1 MKKQFI
7 LFEKIILPLMF
18 LLFLLGCSE
27 TQSNNTDASKNELL
41 KKVDSVNKVLDKFD
55 SKINNQ
61 TKSED
66 ENINEI
72 TISEQNDNLT
82 NQSYKKEGKPDT
94 IVIEFDTNN
103 KLLIP
108 GMLPSA
114 YADEN
119 PTSDMFVSYS
129 FLQKHDTITF
139 TLGEISGIDGNIEG
153 NELFFETD
161 KKFKLIRINCNAFAG
176 IYFNEDGSGGTWQEF
191 KNSEYGKEPLKQ
203 VEEKIYEVS
212 TFEGIAEIV
221 PNEIIEKAD
230 KKTDKNDLLSYDI
243 YISKM
248 LVEIQYSISGKK
260 FKKVLVFNYE
270 YGD

>member
-18 LLFLLGCSE
+18 LLFILGCSE

-41 KKVDSVNKVLDKFD
+41 KKVDSVNKVLDKFESD
-55 SKINNQ
+55 INNQ
-61 TKSED
+61 AKSED
-66 ENINEI
+66 ENIKEAI
-72 TISEQNDNLT
+72 ISEQNDNLT
-82 NQSYKKEGKPDT
+82 DQSYKKEGKPDT
-94 IVIEFDTNN
+94 IVVEFDSNN

-119 PTSDMFVSYS
+119 PTSDMFVNDS

-139 TLGEISGIDGNIEG
+139 TLSEVSGIDGNIEG

-161 KKFKLIRINCNAFAG
+161 KKFKLISINCNAYAG
-176 IYFNEDGSGGTWQEF
+176 IFFNEDGSGGTWQEF
-191 KNSEYGKEPLKQ
+191 KNSEYRKEPLKQ
-203 VEEKIYEVS
+203 IEENIYEVPK
-212 TFEGIAEIV
+212 FEGIAEIV
-221 PNEIIEKAD
+221 PNELIEKAD
-230 KKTDKNDLLSYDI
+230 KKTEENDLLSYEI

-248 LVEIQYSISGKK
+248 LVEIQYSIRGKK
-260 FKKVLVFNYE
+260 FKKILVFNYE